1 MRKSLAS
8 IALIQRSQHGRRQW
22 LAQWNEH
29 WQRYS
34 FVGGHKRPDESFR
47 DCMIR
52 EIAEELL
59 LGEGRDFLVADRP
72 LARLEY
78 IAWSQSAGQETRYS
92 IELLEVQLQGDT
104 IRISR
109 RISN

>member
-1 MRKSLAS
+1 LAW
-8 IALIQRSQHGRRQW
+8 IR
-22 LAQWNEH
+22 NEH

-78 IAWSQSAGQETRYS
+78 TAWSQSAGQETRYT
-92 IELLEVQLQGDT
+92 IELFQVQLQGDA
-104 IRISR
+104 IRTPPAFLIDVPVPDIAGSTHELATR
-109 RISN
+109 AA